1 MADIPEYIIRPNITR
16 VIIPSIIITVF
27 LAFLF
32 YAGILINVTLLG
44 VAIPGS
50 INMLIAAT
58 LSLLVIIQAL
68 LTYLQISKTRYTV
81 YKNRIQIEGAKQ
93 QYFMF
98 NVIQELNIKKN
109 FLDRALGTG
118 TVMIDPKTKL
128 KAVPNFDQTFVYLKQ
143 LLQYSRMQYNQQ

>member
-1 MADIPEYIIRPNITR
+1 MADIPEYIIRPNVTR

>member
-1 MADIPEYIIRPNITR
+1 
-16 VIIPSIIITVF
+16 
-27 LAFLF
+27 
-32 YAGILINVTLLG
+32 
-44 VAIPGS
+44 
-50 INMLIAAT
+50 MLIAAT

-68 LTYLQISKTRYTV
+68 LTYLQISKTRYSV
-81 YKNRIQIEGAKQ
+81 YKNRIQIEGTKE